1 MLTPHLLLGQG
12 ALRPPSKKLE
22 EDDAEF
28 ERYLNEGIQHGKWR
42 RRDITDDAG
51 LLADIDGAA
60 DDDRD
65 EDELRLSAWERRQA
79 LKGADAAAARAEAD
93 APVASRYR
101 G

>member
-1 MLTPHLLLGQG
+1 MH
-12 ALRPPSKKLE
+12 ASKKLE

-28 ERYLNEGIQHGKWR
+28 EQYLNEGIQHGKWR

-60 DDDRD
+60 DEDRD

-79 LKGADAAAARAEAD
+79 LKGAHTAAVRVRMDRCDDLLRLNA
-93 APVASRYR
+93 VH
-101 G
+101 